1 MDKRTLLFVPA
12 AEFFIEPC
20 GFVGKDAGNDL
31 DACFS
36 QPLKAFAGNQR
47 VWVFD
52 RADDAGYTGVYE
64 GFGAGRC
71 FTLVAVWF
79 ERDVGCPALSTISGL
94 FESDRFGVDNSG
106 VDVSTLAD
114 GITFCGNYDT
124 ADEWIRTDQP
134 DTFGGEFERTADENL
149 VVRLCCCGFYDFFGF
164 LALPRYFSSGLLVV
178 ISEVRL
184 QLDTPSDVGSVE
196 CE

>member
-1 MDKRTLLFVPA
+1 MN
-12 AEFFIEPC
+12 
-20 GFVGKDAGNDL
+20 DA
-31 DACFS
+31 
-36 QPLKAFAGNQR
+36 
-47 VWVFD
+47 VV
-52 RADDAGYTGVYE
+52 
-64 GFGAGRC
+64 
-71 FTLVAVWF
+71 
-79 ERDVGCPALSTISGL
+79 DVGSLANDIAVCR
-94 FESDRFGVDNSG
+94 DDN
-106 VDVSTLAD
+106 A
-114 GITFCGNYDT
+114 